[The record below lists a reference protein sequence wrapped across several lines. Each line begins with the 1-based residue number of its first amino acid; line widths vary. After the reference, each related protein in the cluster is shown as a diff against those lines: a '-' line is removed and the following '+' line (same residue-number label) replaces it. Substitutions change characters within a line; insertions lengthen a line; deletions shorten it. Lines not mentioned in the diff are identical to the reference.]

1 MLGRYYKKI
10 IAFLMLFLIV
20 SLTPAMA
27 LNYNIHGSMNQEN
40 VVAANEQFQAE
51 IDNPG
56 FQVLINNSD
65 SLTPCP
71 CTSSFSEC
79 RCFFSAQSS
88 PGNKI
93 INGVVNNSGSLDIFS
108 MNYFLDAVAP
118 TINTTSSLE
127 GNILTVNYTVI
138 DTTGSDE
145 KPCTGIYNVDIFV
158 NNHLEHSQ
166 IFNSN
171 NCNITNKVDIEI
183 ENPDPLLITS
193 LRVKDMAGN
202 TNEQEVDSQEMDVL
216 PPVVV
221 GSFDI
226 YQGENIFDK
235 IALGIQEI
243 PIVDVVFYVDE
254 QKLNPNGVYGD
265 LSDFNN
271 IPIQNLGYNHKQ
283 ALCTRGTGETL
294 YKCSFKNIKFHPNS
308 ANIELPVVLIDEQNN
323 RNNLTLKRNYQIIS
337 PDNQVIHIGP
347 AKGTSCDIQGN
358 CYVGSNALIQVEITG
373 VDQTRFE
380 QMHVPLRTSQL
391 SNFDHTNPYDCG
403 EKEGKWLCYYSFP
416 VDASDGEIK
425 WVYIDSTASD
435 DYGKSLSGLTKG
447 KVEVDKL
454 PPQII
459 NNSIKVLVNNKEVQ
473 DYCLTPTDTLS
484 FELEAVDSRSPE
496 LIIQANTQTSI
507 TNVYKDKCEKSN
519 DRFICK
525 VDISNFINAG
535 VNDSKIHF
543 QVFDLAGNN
552 DKYALPI
559 NLCVADI
566 ETIPNLV
573 KSISVQSSKTPLV
586 DRSVASYHYWKT
598 FADLKFILDSS
609 SQGDVRLIDFE
620 ITNCEAY
627 DEDAGADYVYG
638 SGSDSYYFFNK
649 YAESGQSAIL
659 IGGQDILADDVD
671 LVCQVAFTGRIGNT
685 FYRRPQVKNF
695 TLTLNFE
702 GINLNSP
709 DENVIKEIDK
719 IKEDLRDL
727 DKDLGWRK
735 GLDVVLGNLCKA
747 AKGIYTAN
755 AVIQAADLSL
765 KILSY
770 ALPFLK
776 GASEAFH
783 KIAEPILSTTTR
795 FVWPPGNIYSNIIS
809 GTLWNRPSLGIYIK
823 TVCFVY
829 TCKFYDFQEVTN
841 FVASKFIFNKKKKEP
856 VKKPSKPLLDPEKRY
871 NPYDYTNPGN
881 EPGEDSEGGRY
892 PPFPSTPLSQEEL
905 DKLPQT
911 PEPGLPTT
919 TETPQENPVTQPAT
933 QPETADTPEP
943 SSNPIADSLDPLMA
957 GYQLEEGINS
967 INNVNNEEV
976 LQNTNENI
984 NHYVLSSQV
993 MEENDEGGNYWNL
1006 GNRIQN
1012 IIEVSNI
1019 NTNTEGYDFNS
1030 PFDTFTTDDWTN
1042 PGGNAIAQP
1051 NIVGKAAQEYDPNF
1065 LTNQWASPN
1074 PTDLWFSPPSSN
1086 TNNPPSNDGTSSP
1099 NPKDTSWNDGDYQ
1112 GVAENFVKSSILK
1125 TDSWVINPYKSEAYD
1140 DLCFPATLFNL
1151 EKKKELKCLY
1161 IKCLQQ
1167 AKKGAF
1173 SKELCSQVYDYRT
1186 CLYIESAQVR
1196 LTGASWETFWKSFR
1210 KAAGAAVLS
1219 TAVSIGFQKL
1229 CSKYYKPVGAM
1240 GEDDPYE
1247 GGFKSWLCGGLIIY
1261 MKVNEIVANSKALY
1275 STFQHEDLGNNCE
1288 GVEYEE

>member
-795 FVWPPGNIYSNIIS
+795 FVWPPGNMYSNVFS
-809 GTLWNRPSLGIYIK
+809 GKLWAAAPLGMSIK
-823 TVCFVY
+823 TVCFIY
-829 TCKFYDFQEVTN
+829 TCKFYDFQEIAS
-841 FVASKFIFNKKKKEP
+841 FVVSRFVLTKRKKEP
-856 VKKPSKPLLDPEKRY
+856 VIKSNLEDEDDLPYVDEDSDIETINPTKIEKRFLFETDGA
-871 NPYDYTNPGN
+871 NPNYHEPVPGDTVGVNLYDN
-881 EPGEDSEGGRY
+881 
-892 PPFPSTPLSQEEL
+892 
-905 DKLPQT
+905 LPK
-911 PEPGLPTT
+911 ESG
-919 TETPQENPVTQPAT
+919 
-933 QPETADTPEP
+933 
-943 SSNPIADSLDPLMA
+943 LDPLTSEPLDFNPKIPDTIVDFELPLPSEA
-957 GYQLEEGINS
+957 NIEYVLELEGSDAITVDIDPFESLSLEQIDTVFPPANYQTNAQFYMSDQSWAESMPLDEFTGWGNGIFSPIEEGYYMTIEVDDWGARKS
-967 INNVNNEEV
+967 VYVPYDNV
-976 LQNTNENI
+976 
-984 NHYVLSSQV
+984 
-993 MEENDEGGNYWNL
+993 GGGAITQPNL
-1006 GNRIQN
+1006 G
-1012 IIEVSNI
+1012 
-1019 NTNTEGYDFNS
+1019 
-1030 PFDTFTTDDWTN
+1030 
-1042 PGGNAIAQP
+1042 
-1051 NIVGKAAQEYDPNF
+1051 GKAYDPN
-1065 LTNQWASPN
+1065 LASNQENIIPDSIINSVDA
-1074 PTDLWFSPPSSN
+1074 PPLE
-1086 TNNPPSNDGTSSP
+1086 TKTTTTGI
-1099 NPKDTSWNDGDYQ
+1099 GYQ
-1112 GVAENFVKSSILK
+1112 GALDSVIKPK
-1125 TDSWVINPYKSEAYD
+1125 TASTWMIDPYKSEAYD
-1140 DLCFPATLFNL
+1140 DMCFPATLFNL

-1173 SKELCSQVYDYRT
+1173 SKELCSQVYDYRN

-1196 LTGASWETFWKSFR
+1196 LTGASWETFWKSFK
-1210 KAAGAAVLS
+1210 KAAGAALLS
-1219 TAVSIGFQKL
+1219 TVPSTLFQL
-1229 CSKYYKPVGAM
+1229 GCGKYYDPN
-1240 GEDDPYE
+1240 EDPAPY
-1247 GGFKSWLCGGLIIY
+1247 GKTIQAWVCGGLIIY